1 MSQAHAMQAAA
12 YMQAMT
18 QMQIAAAAS
27 RQGYNQSWNSYNPYL
42 NHYMGAYGSGFGLD
56 AYSLQQQAAAANL
69 SEAMQAKIGALN
81 QARSFAAKAAAAKLA
96 AKSAPK
102 AKAQAKSV
110 SPKTV
115 PKAPKAPSVAPAVAG
130 LLPKTSAPSSPQLAP
145 STPPLG
151 AAPAPAAAPVAGK
164 KGDEEDE
171 AGCSQS

>member
-1 MSQAHAMQAAA
+1 MQAAA

-18 QMQIAAAAS
+18 QMQIAAAA
-27 RQGYNQSWNSYNPYL
+27 RQGYGNQSWNSYNPYL

-81 QARSFAAKAAAAKLA
+81 QARSFAAKAAAAKLG
-96 AKSAPK
+96 AKAKAP

-130 LLPKTSAPSSPQLAP
+130 LLPKSAEESSPQLAP

-151 AAPAPAAAPVAGK
+151 ATAAPVPGK
-164 KGDEEDE
+164 KSEEEDE